1 METKNRHVFFRSTIS
16 TFFLLFSAAL
26 GSLSATEIWIAPQ
39 ASVPPSPLH
48 RAVDFLDMFDANA
61 PWGNAARAVTVFKLY
76 GSYLEHAP
84 QDQVDKIVKDLNR
97 RHIAIAVEAGVMN
110 SPEGIEPTCGGP
122 AVEGYSTTARAKLI
136 SKRIKSA
143 GGSIAYIAMDE
154 PLWFGRYYKGRPG
167 KQPGCRLSVDQ
178 VIDLA
183 MPVLQAY
190 REAFPTVRI
199 GDVEPSGVAYQPEW
213 QNDLRQWLR
222 GLRDR
227 LGSSISFMQLDV
239 PFAAG
244 PQQVTAALRFY
255 NQLDALRAESLVGKI
270 GIIYNGTSKDRTDKE
285 WIDSA
290 KSHIRLFEHDYR
302 IHPQQAVIQSW
313 TLRPTHA
320 LPETNP
326 ESLTGLVLDYAR
338 QPRPGA
344 K

>member
-1 METKNRHVFFRSTIS
+1 MRKQRRFLGLIIS
-16 TFFLLFSAAL
+16 IHLLLLSASF

-48 RAVDFLDMFDANA
+48 RAVDFLDMFDADA
-61 PWGNAARAVTVFKLY
+61 PWRKAAQAVTVFQLY

-84 QDQVDKIVKDLNR
+84 QDQVDKIVKNLNE

-110 SPEGIEPTCGGP
+110 SPERINPACGGP

-136 SKRIKSA
+136 SKKIKSA

-167 KQPGCRLSVDQ
+167 KQPGCRLPVEQ
-178 VIDLA
+178 VIDLV

-190 REAFPTVRI
+190 REAFPAVRI
-199 GDVEPSGVAYQPEW
+199 GDIEPSGVAYQPEW
-213 QNDLRQWLR
+213 QEELRQWLG
-222 GLRDR
+222 GLHDR
-227 LGSSISFMQLDV
+227 LGSSLAFMHLDV

-244 PQQVTAALRFY
+244 PQQVTAARRFFH
-255 NQLDALRAESLVGKI
+255 QLEVLRAENLIGDI
-270 GIIYNGTSKDRTDKE
+270 GIIYNGMAKDRTDKD

-290 KSHIRLFEHDYR
+290 KSHIRLFEQEYKFR
-302 IHPQQAVIQSW
+302 PQQAIIQSW

-320 LPETNP
+320 MPETNP
-326 ESLTGLVLDYAR
+326 ESLTGLVLYYAK
-338 QPRPGA
+338 QSRPGA